1 MFSRTSKAA
10 RVSWSVAYAFF
21 LLAGV
26 VAFFAPSQ
34 LIVNALI
41 EALAYAWATFLTVGG
56 GLCFGG
62 KLKGNWA
69 GEILGL
75 PLLSAASYIFG
86 ILLLV
91 RGSSSATIAIGAM
104 FCGVGTT
111 MVGRWIEIR
120 RLAKYNQGV
129 NSGD

>member
-10 RVSWSVAYAFF
+10 RVSWLVAYAFF
-21 LLAGV
+21 LLAGI
-26 VAFFAPSQ
+26 VALFAPSQ

-41 EALAYAWATFLTVGG
+41 EVLAYAWATFLTAGG

-91 RGSSSATIAIGAM
+91 RGSSSAAIAIGAM
-104 FCGVGTT
+104 FCGVGTM
-111 MVGRWIEIR
+111 MVGRWVEIR